1 MIGLVR
7 TSVAPRP
14 GAAFRTECTGCGREC
29 SGGFH
34 PFCPHCGA
42 MSDIRYDL
50 GEVVL
55 RDSPNP
61 FVRFFDLLPVADP
74 GLLPARSSF
83 TPAVHARRLGAAIG
97 LQRLYLKDETRLPT
111 GTTKDRM
118 AAVALAYL
126 RECGVRGFTTSSTG
140 NSSRAYAR
148 AIEAVPDL
156 VMYVFTAERFRHRL
170 ALSAS
175 DRVVDVVLRD
185 ATFVEAFA
193 AAGDFA
199 ELRGLVAERGFFNAG
214 RREGLKLAWLE
225 AVQQVPRP
233 IDCYVQ
239 AVSSAMGVYGVYKGA
254 CELCELGLAERPP
267 RLLCVQQE
275 SCAPMVSAWQAGSDR
290 IRPQDVVARPEGIAA
305 AILRGDPTRAYPPVR
320 RIVMDSG
327 GTFVAVSEREIRDAR
342 RLVELHEDISPCFA
356 AAAALAGLIR
366 LRNDGAVAA
375 GETVLVNLTGAD
387 RPGSEPTAATSWI
400 ARGADGWDLSRVP
413 MRPS

>member
-1 MIGLVR
+1 MIRRVR
-7 TSVAPRP
+7 TTGAPRP
-14 GAAFRTECTGCGREC
+14 RAAFRTECTGCGRELA
-29 SGGFH
+29 GDFH
-34 PFCPHCGA
+34 PFCPDCGA

-50 GEVVL
+50 GDVAL

-74 GLLPARSSF
+74 GLLPARGSF

-97 LQRLYLKDETRLPT
+97 LPALYLKDETQLPT

-148 AIEAVPDL
+148 AIAMVPDL
-156 VMYVFTAERFRHRL
+156 VMYVFTAERFRDRL
-170 ALSAS
+170 ALSPS
-175 DRVVDVVLRD
+175 ERVVDIVLRD

-199 ELRGLVAERGFFNAG
+199 ELRGLVAERGFFNPG

-225 AVQQVPRP
+225 AVEQVPRP
-233 IDCYVQ
+233 IDWYVQ

-275 SCAPMVSAWQAGSDR
+275 SCAPMVSAWQAGSDS
-290 IRPQDVVARPEGIAA
+290 IRPADVVPRPEGIAA
-305 AILRGDPTRAYPPVR
+305 AILRGDPTRAYPHVR
-320 RIVMDSG
+320 RIVVESN
-327 GTFVAVSEREIRDAR
+327 GTFVAVTEQEIRDAR
-342 RLVELHEDISPCFA
+342 RLVELHEAISPCFA

-366 LRNDGAVAA
+366 LRHDGAVSAD
-375 GETVLVNLTGAD
+375 ETVLVNLTGAD
-387 RPGSEPTAATSWI
+387 RPGSEPTAATSWLD
-400 ARGADGWDLSRVP
+400 RGPDGWDLTSVP
-413 MRPS
+413 AGPS